1 MDIKPKGIAMSKQ
14 MIEGNIENWE
24 NGTLGTDANHAKAAP
39 DEIQKK
45 VDEALGLQAISIRL
59 NADLIDTFKK
69 LAAYH
74 GVGYQPLM
82 RDALRRFAEGEM
94 KQIMIANMPSKLP
107 DEDLAPQSEH
117 QASRKKAA

>member
-1 MDIKPKGIAMSKQ
+1 MTKQKIA
-14 MIEGNIENWE
+14 GNIENWE
-24 NGTLGTDANHAKAAP
+24 NGTLGTDAKHAKAAP
-39 DEIQKK
+39 DELQKK
-45 VDEALGLQAISIRL
+45 VDDALGLHAISIRL

-94 KQIMIANMPSKLP
+94 KQIMIANMPQKQDCGSP
-107 DEDLAPQSEH
+107 EPQIEH
-117 QASRKKAA
+117 QAPRKKAA